1 MMDRR
6 GESTKRPGA
15 VLSRLVLV
23 LALALTGV
31 LKIDTGRGDW
41 TASPAAASDITSIP
55 AILTAQNQLVLGLF
69 PQDDTPDFTMPAMAN
84 PRPTDS
90 LTDAVFLEQ
99 KATPSPFAI
108 GILPPVRGP
117 PVV

>member
-6 GESTKRPGA
+6 GESTKRLGA

-31 LKIDTGRGDW
+31 LQIDTGRGDW
-41 TASPAAASDITSIP
+41 TASPAAASDITIP
-55 AILTAQNQLVLGLF
+55 AILTAQSQLVRGLL
-69 PQDDTPDFTMPAMAN
+69 PQDDTPDFTMLAMAN

-99 KATPSPFAI
+99 KATPTSFAI